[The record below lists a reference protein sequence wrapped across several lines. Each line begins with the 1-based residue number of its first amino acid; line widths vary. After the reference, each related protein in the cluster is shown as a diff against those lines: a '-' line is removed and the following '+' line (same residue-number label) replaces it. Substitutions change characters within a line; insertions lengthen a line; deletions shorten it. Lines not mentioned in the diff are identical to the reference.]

1 MQEGGYV
8 KNRPNEIIP
17 AAVSAKVAKQ
27 AGEARSGRWRWVER
41 SALVMASDSLAPIPA
56 ACKLQISEFCKK
68 LHLKI
73 PPGPPFSGKRAWRDS
88 EVGKLN
94 KTHLPL
100 RSLAKPWARLPE
112 KGGLRGI
119 LMGCWTTQFSNRTT
133 LSQHSASKIDPS
145 SMDIAASSP

>member
-1 MQEGGYV
+1 MGASSRRDSFGWSYP
-8 KNRPNEIIP
+8 NRGLE
-17 AAVSAKVAKQ
+17 AAPTISHLMPSSSIA
-27 AGEARSGRWRWVER
+27 SLM
-41 SALVMASDSLAPIPA
+41 ALVMASDSLAPIPA